1 MVLEAIFS
9 AETLENKPRDM
20 FILAFIVTLVVTFL
34 AYYIFPTYAGI
45 IIPLLVTVSMT
56 PLVRDI
62 FIIEEASERGQA
74 KRKINKTF
82 WDRHDETVKIL
93 TFFFLGSF
101 AAIFLLMLVLPA
113 DMLSTIFE
121 PQIVAIQTITGSL
134 EYSLTGAAIT
144 QSAITKPEIFS
155 MITWNNLKVVA
166 FSFALSF
173 LFSTGSLFILSWNA
187 SILAI
192 FIAILV
198 RKGLFTEAL
207 SAAIGIIPH
216 APIEIVAYFLAAIAG
231 GILSV
236 GIMREKWGSKELNL
250 VIRDAAILIVLA
262 LFSTVLAAGI
272 EVYI

>member
-1 MVLEAIFS
+1 MVLEALFS

-20 FILAFIVTLVVTFL
+20 FILSFIVTLVVTFL
-34 AYYIFPTYAGI
+34 SYYIFPTYAGI

-62 FIIEEASERGQA
+62 FIMDEISERKQA
-74 KRKINKTF
+74 KRKISKTF
-82 WDRHDETVKIL
+82 WDRHDETIKIL

-121 PQIVAIQTITGSL
+121 PQIIAIQTITGSL

-144 QSAITKPEIFS
+144 QNAISKPEVLS
-155 MITWNNLKVVA
+155 LITMNNLKVVA
-166 FSFALSF
+166 FSFILSF

-192 FIAILV
+192 FIGILV

-207 SAAIGIIPH
+207 SAAIGILPH
-216 APIEIVAYFLAAIAG
+216 APVEIVAYFLAAIAG

-250 VIRDAAILIVLA
+250 VVRDAIILIVLA
-262 LFSTVLAAGI
+262 IIATLVGAGI